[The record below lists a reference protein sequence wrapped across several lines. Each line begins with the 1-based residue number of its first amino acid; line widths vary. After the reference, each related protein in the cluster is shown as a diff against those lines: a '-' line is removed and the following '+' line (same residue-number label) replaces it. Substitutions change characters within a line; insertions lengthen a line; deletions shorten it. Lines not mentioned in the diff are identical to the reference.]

1 MDAVKFLKEVKRM
14 CSSIDCSDCPIS
26 PINNST
32 GLSCWAFSKSS
43 PQTAVN
49 IIEEWSQ
56 ENPAKTRLQD
66 FLEKYPKAH
75 LCKNGFPPFR
85 PAALGYCGESICS
98 NCKILDVDCWN
109 MPLEE

>member
-1 MDAVKFLKEVKRM
+1 MDAVKFLKERKRM
-14 CSSIDCSDCPIS
+14 CKHLYCAGCQAYQDGCAMDKLEPEKAVAIVKK
-26 PINNST
+26 
-32 GLSCWAFSKSS
+32 WAD
-43 PQTAVN
+43 
-49 IIEEWSQ
+49 